1 MGTLFPSRW
10 NRIITVEL
18 NFRCMKIAFVPRFP
32 TKNLLASEVFYM
44 LRMIY
49 QVPND
54 ELFVNNL
61 YAKISYKFRGKG
73 LVTMC

>member
-1 MGTLFPSRW
+1 
-10 NRIITVEL
+10 
-18 NFRCMKIAFVPRFP
+18 MKIAFVPLFP
-32 TKNLLASEVFYM
+32 TKNSLASEVFYM